1 MKLMRIK
8 AIVKKESIQILRDPL
23 SLAMA
28 FLMPVMLLF
37 IFGYAITMD
46 VDNLSTVVYDRD
58 KSSMSREFIAEFRES
73 RYFTIVGYAE
83 KQADIDRYI
92 DSGTARVAISI
103 PEDFSKSMKTGRNAE
118 IQVAVDGSDSNTA
131 TIALGYISA
140 ISELYSQRIKKNPVA
155 SFNSPHSGREGEA
168 GVPAKRVVA
177 LHEEGATQAPLI
189 AAPIV
194 TSRVRVW
201 YNPELKSRNFIVPGL
216 IAVIMAIIAALL
228 TSLTIAREWERG
240 TMEQLISTPVKPPEL
255 IIGKLFT
262 YFVIGLID
270 VLMST
275 LIGIYLFDVPLK
287 GSPLLLMMLSGLFL
301 FGGLSLGILIS
312 VATKSQLIASQV
324 SIIASYLPALL
335 LSGFMFSISNMPA
348 PLQIVTYI
356 IPARYFVTMLKAIYL
371 KGSALNLL
379 VFETVLLSIFGFLVF
394 MTANRKFKKRIE

>member
-8 AIVKKESIQILRDPL
+8 AIVKKEAIQILRDPL

-46 VDNLSTVVYDRD
+46 VDSLSTVVYDRD

-73 RYFTIVGYAE
+73 RYFTVVGYAE
-83 KQADIDRYI
+83 KQTDIDRYI

-103 PEDFSKSMKTGRNAE
+103 PENFSKNMKTGKNAE

-140 ISELYSQRIKKNPVA
+140 ISELYSQKIKKPSA
-155 SFNSPHSGREGEA
+155 SALVGPHGEREGE
-168 GVPAKRVVA
+168 VPRGLFV
-177 LHEEGATQAPLI
+177 EGATGYPLMGVPLI
-189 AAPIV
+189 V
-194 TSRVRVW
+194 TPRMRVW

-262 YFVIGLID
+262 YFIIGLID
-270 VLMST
+270 VVIST

-287 GSPLLLMMLSGLFL
+287 GSPLLLMMLSSLFL

-312 VATKSQLIASQV
+312 VMAKSQLIASQV
-324 SIIASYLPALL
+324 SLIVSYLPALL

-356 IPARYFVTMLKAIYL
+356 VPARYFVTILKAIYL

-394 MTANRKFKKRIE
+394 MIANKKFKKRID

>member
-8 AIVKKESIQILRDPL
+8 AIVKKEAIQILRDPL

-73 RYFTIVGYAE
+73 RYFTVVGYAE
-83 KQADIDRYI
+83 KQTDIDRYI
-92 DSGTARVAISI
+92 DSGLARVAISI
-103 PEDFSKSMKTGRNAE
+103 PEDFSKNMKTGKNAE

-140 ISELYSQRIKKNPVA
+140 ISELYLQRIKKAPVETYTA
-155 SFNSPHSGREGEA
+155 STASERGRLRGLMH
-168 GVPAKRVVA
+168 G
-177 LHEEGATQAPLI
+177 EGATQAPLI
-189 AAPIV
+189 V
-194 TSRVRVW
+194 TPRMRVW
-201 YNPELKSRNFIVPGL
+201 YNPELKSRNFIIPGL
-216 IAVIMAIIAALL
+216 IAVIMAIISALL

-240 TMEQLISTPVKPPEL
+240 TMEQLISTPVKTPEL

-262 YFVIGLID
+262 YFIIGLID
-270 VLMST
+270 VLIST

-287 GSPLLLMMLSGLFL
+287 GSPLLLMMLSSLFL

-312 VATKSQLIASQV
+312 VVAKSQLIASQV
-324 SIIASYLPALL
+324 SIIVSYLPALL

-348 PLQIVTYI
+348 PLQIATYI

-394 MTANRKFKKRIE
+394 MIANRKFKKRIE